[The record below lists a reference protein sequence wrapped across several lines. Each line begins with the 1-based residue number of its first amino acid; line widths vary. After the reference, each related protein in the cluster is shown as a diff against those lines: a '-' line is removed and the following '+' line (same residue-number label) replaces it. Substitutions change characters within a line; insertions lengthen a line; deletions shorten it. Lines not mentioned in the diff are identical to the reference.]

1 MHVRRHHTHWTT
13 AKSWT
18 QFQEVVQELM
28 NGRKH
33 SLKRKYRSL
42 CTYLC
47 VLMCVRECNVRV
59 WLRFCVDHL
68 NTAVNKA
75 RWVERPDCEVVLL
88 CRYQVSG
95 SVSCLCCSNTHPL
108 PASFILLSA
117 ARLHRG
123 FTGDKEESVS
133 FSDTP
138 LSPVITLNKSCFQL
152 HALHDC
158 YSIFIT
164 HSVQPWMLPR
174 MRRHKCLTWI
184 KLLSLTEQLPNMWN

>member
-1 MHVRRHHTHWTT
+1 MYIPV
-13 AKSWT
+13 
-18 QFQEVVQELM
+18 
-28 NGRKH
+28 
-33 SLKRKYRSL
+33 
-42 CTYLC
+42 C
-47 VLMCVRECNVRV
+47 VACVCVCNVRV
-59 WLRFCVDHL
+59 WLWFCVDRL

-117 ARLHRG
+117 AHLHRG

-138 LSPVITLNKSCFQL
+138 LSPVITLNKSCFHL

-158 YSIFIT
+158 YSIFYHT
-164 HSVQPWMLPR
+164 FSAALNVTQNATAQMSNLDQT
-174 MRRHKCLTWI
+174 L
-184 KLLSLTEQLPNMWN
+184 NFN